1 VKIKTKS
8 PEETEKVGEEF
19 GKRLKLGDIVL
30 VIGELGAG
38 KSVFIRGIA
47 KGLKVKEIVKS
58 PSFVILQEFEGKYP
72 FYHVD
77 LYRVNT
83 QDTNEL
89 GIFELMDKGIV
100 CIEWG
105 ERILPIL
112 KHVKKIVVT
121 IKKLEGN
128 LREIEID
135 DTSIN

>member
-1 VKIKTKS
+1 MKIKTKS

-38 KSVFIRGIA
+38 KSIFIRGIA

>member
-1 VKIKTKS
+1 MKIKTKS

>member
-8 PEETEKVGEEF
+8 PEETERAGEEF
-19 GKRLKLGDIVL
+19 GKKLKPGDVVL

-58 PSFVILQEFEGKYP
+58 PSFVIIQEFEGKYP

-89 GIFELMDKGIV
+89 GIFELMDKGII

-105 ERILPIL
+105 ERILPLL
-112 KHVKKIVVT
+112 KHVKKIIVS

-128 LREIEID
+128 IREIEIN

>member
-83 QDTNEL
+83 KDTNEL

>member
-1 VKIKTKS
+1 MKIKTKS

-128 LREIEID
+128 LREIEIN

>member
-1 VKIKTKS
+1 MKIKTKS
-8 PEETEKVGEEF
+8 PEETKRAGEEF
-19 GKRLKLGDIVL
+19 GRKLKPGDIVL

-38 KSVFIRGIA
+38 KSAFIRGIA

-58 PSFVILQEFEGKYP
+58 PSFVIIQEFEGKYP

-77 LYRVNT
+77 LYRTDT
-83 QDTNEL
+83 QEIAEL

-105 ERILPIL
+105 ERILPLL
-112 KHVKKIVVT
+112 KHVKKIVVN

-128 LREIEID
+128 IREIEIN

>member
-1 VKIKTKS
+1 MKIKTKS

-121 IKKLEGN
+121 IKKLDGN

>member
-1 VKIKTKS
+1 MKIKTKS

-38 KSVFIRGIA
+38 KSIFIRGIA

-58 PSFVILQEFEGKYP
+58 PSFVIIQEFEGKYP